1 MTTIEAGA
9 LAPHAGP
16 TDAMQAPAAANL
28 PIGLGRHVSIFVMG
42 FAAAFF
48 ASGTFAL
55 LTVGLFVPLAKMMG
69 LPMWLTIAVA
79 VPLVVLS
86 IAVAVSMFVKTVRVE
101 RMLARNP
108 GAI

>member
-1 MTTIEAGA
+1 MTTIEAEVLLPDAGA
-9 LAPHAGP
+9 S
-16 TDAMQAPAAANL
+16 TAATANL
-28 PIGLGRHVSIFVMG
+28 PISLGRHVSIFVMG

-86 IAVAVSMFVKTVRVE
+86 IAVAVTMFVKTVRVE